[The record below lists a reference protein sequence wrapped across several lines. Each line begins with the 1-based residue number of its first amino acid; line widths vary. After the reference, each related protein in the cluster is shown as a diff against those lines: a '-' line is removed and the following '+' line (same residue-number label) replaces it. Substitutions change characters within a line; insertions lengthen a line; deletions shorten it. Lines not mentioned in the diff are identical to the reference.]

1 MKSFALAA
9 FGLFASFQLGYVSS
23 PKPNSNPKT
32 SH

>member
-1 MKSFALAA
+1 MKSFAFAA

-23 PKPNSNPKT
+23 PSPNQKT